1 MNNNA
6 LTVRESGFRLTLKSK
21 MTYQFASE
29 IEDMILDAMRHYVH
43 VEVDLSKVQEIDL
56 CGVHLLG
63 FLESFSDKGVL
74 IVARSAAVKQAYEHF
89 LSRTVALTK
98 VKTMSAVNTKKTYPG
113 PRHLEVHQVQC
124 AA

>member
-1 MNNNA
+1 MNNNT
-6 LTVRESGFRLTLKSK
+6 LTVKGSGFRLTFKNN

-29 IEDMILDAMRHYVH
+29 IEDMILDAMRHYEH
-43 VEVDLSKVQEIDL
+43 VEVDLSNVQEIDL

-63 FLESFSDKGVL
+63 FLERFSDKGVL

-89 LSRTVALTK
+89 LSRTAALAK
-98 VKTMSAVNTKKTYPG
+98 VQTMSTARVKKTNPMQS
-113 PRHLEVHQVQC
+113 RFVAHQEQC